1 MCLKGV
7 WQRNPSKSMKWTLPH
22 MNESSGWHPWLPV
35 CACFRP
41 IYPNIC
47 KEKSTTNF
55 MSVITWKYLSTHCIK
70 TLQDIVCGFTL
81 KFTSIKTMCMCSKNK
96 KILIALL
103 THATSYTA
111 VMCLVMQ
118 EKENS
123 LNKLFKKKM
132 DFYMHEC
139 TRFSSHYIAYL
150 SKIAFFVAVFF
161 FATKADWEQ
170 FNFHVNSTRTVST
183 SLCRVS
189 MQLLTITP
197 SCDAVCNKNRQ
208 RCDDTKD
215 VCKFTVEKRKK
226 KKIFSVSMGL
236 KMTTEMKDD
245 WCFKKLLY

>member
-1 MCLKGV
+1 
-7 WQRNPSKSMKWTLPH
+7 
-22 MNESSGWHPWLPV
+22 
-35 CACFRP
+35 
-41 IYPNIC
+41 
-47 KEKSTTNF
+47 
-55 MSVITWKYLSTHCIK
+55 
-70 TLQDIVCGFTL
+70 
-81 KFTSIKTMCMCSKNK
+81 
-96 KILIALL
+96 
-103 THATSYTA
+103 
-111 VMCLVMQ
+111 MCLVMQ

-139 TRFSSHYIAYL
+139 ARFSSHYIAYL

-170 FNFHVNSTRTVST
+170 FNFLVNPKRTVSS

-226 KKIFSVSMGL
+226 KSFLSQWDLKWRQKW
-236 KMTTEMKDD
+236 KMTVVLKSFYTCGVAYDIY
-245 WCFKKLLY
+245 L